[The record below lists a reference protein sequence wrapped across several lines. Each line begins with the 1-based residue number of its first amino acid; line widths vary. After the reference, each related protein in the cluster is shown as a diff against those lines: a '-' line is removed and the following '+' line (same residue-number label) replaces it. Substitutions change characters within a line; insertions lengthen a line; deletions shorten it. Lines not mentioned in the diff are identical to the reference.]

1 MLVCVCVCVLGLEL
15 WVQVPLGVD
24 SNEVNI
30 ERF

>member
-1 MLVCVCVCVLGLEL
+1 VCVCVLGLYVEL

>member
-1 MLVCVCVCVLGLEL
+1 MLVCVCVLGLYVEL